1 MKTSR
6 LPVIAIAVSALLWG
20 MWWIP
25 LRWLGEMGFAPL
37 PLNALLYGAGALVLL
52 PFLLARGGLRRR
64 PPHVLAS
71 GIALGFALIAW
82 NLALLHGEVVRVTL
96 LFYLSA
102 VWASLMEWVVLHR
115 RIRLARVVAVLL
127 GLGGAWV
134 LLGDGGGPPV
144 PRSIGDWFGI
154 ISGLLFAI
162 AVTVANVTKT
172 LDSAEQTCVAFA
184 AAAIIGF
191 AATFAQFGGL
201 PSSDVTP
208 YAYGAVIGLAVV
220 WLLPISLLLFWGAR
234 SLPPGRVSLLMLLG
248 VVPAVLSATYLA
260 VEPFTQIEAVGCAL
274 IIASGLIEGV
284 FPDRAELEPL
294 A

>member
-6 LPVIAIAVSALLWG
+6 LPVIAIAISALLWG

-25 LRWLGEMGFAPL
+25 LRWLGELGFAPL
-37 PLNALLYGAGALVLL
+37 
-52 PFLLARGGLRRR
+52 
-64 PPHVLAS
+64 PHVLAS

-82 NLALLHGEVVRVTL
+82 NLALLHGEVVRATL
-96 LFYLSA
+96 LFYLSV

-115 RIRLARVVAVLL
+115 RIRLTRVVAVLL

-134 LLGDGGGPPV
+134 LLGGGSGPPV
-144 PRSIGDWFGI
+144 PRGIGDWFGI
-154 ISGLLFAI
+154 VSGLLFAI
-162 AVTVANVTKT
+162 AVTMASVTKA

-191 AATFAQFGGL
+191 AATLAQSGGL
-201 PSSDVTP
+201 PSPDVAP
-208 YAYGAVIGLAVV
+208 YAYGAVIGFAAV

-234 SLPPGRVSLLMLLG
+234 SLPPGRVSLLMLLE
-248 VVPAVLSATYLA
+248 VVAAALSAAYLA
-260 VEPFTQIEAVGCAL
+260 AEPFTQIEAAGCGL

-284 FPDRAELEPL
+284 FPDHAELEPL

>member
-6 LPVIAIAVSALLWG
+6 LPVIAIAISALLWG

-25 LRWLGEMGFAPL
+25 LRWLGELGFAPL

-82 NLALLHGEVVRVTL
+82 NLALLHGEVVRATL
-96 LFYLSA
+96 LFYLSV

-115 RIRLARVVAVLL
+115 RIRLTRVVAVLL

-134 LLGDGGGPPV
+134 LLGGGSGPPV
-144 PRSIGDWFGI
+144 PRCIGDWFGI
-154 ISGLLFAI
+154 VSGLLFAI
-162 AVTVANVTKT
+162 AVTMASVTKA

-191 AATFAQFGGL
+191 AATLAQSGGL
-201 PSSDVTP
+201 PSPDVAP
-208 YAYGAVIGLAVV
+208 YAYGAVIGFAAV

-234 SLPPGRVSLLMLLG
+234 SLPPGRVSLLMLLE
-248 VVPAVLSATYLA
+248 VVAAALSAAYLA
-260 VEPFTQIEAVGCAL
+260 AEPFTQIEAAGCGL

-284 FPDRAELEPL
+284 FPDHAELEPL